1 MEQNWADVPEV
12 NGQWGNLVA
21 REAPRLTRLAYQVL
35 GDWHRSEDVVQE
47 ALLRCTEHK
56 PDSPGPWLTTVT
68 IRLAIDEARAVER
81 AKEDYV
87 GEWLPDFVAW
97 ADAGVSVEEELDIR
111 ADVDSALIRLLHD
124 LNPED
129 RAVIVLL
136 DVMGFPSADVARIL
150 SGTPASVRQRA
161 SRARAKLRKLTDQ
174 QKPHGDVRAVRGEE
188 VRDLAAL
195 FNEGRLE
202 EFVSRL
208 SEGAVLWTDFGGHGR
223 AARRPIF
230 GAERIRRF
238 LIGIFSKYGLP
249 QFSVRSGVGADFLVA
264 ESSDMERWVV
274 IEQDSAGRIVGV
286 QVQQNPEKRLVAE
299 LSPCGKC

>member
-1 MEQNWADVPEV
+1 MPEV
-12 NGQWGNLVA
+12 SGRWDEIFA
-21 REAPRLTRLAYQVL
+21 RHTLRLTRLAYQVL

-47 ALLRCTEHK
+47 AMLRCEEHK
-56 PDSPGPWLTTVT
+56 PDNPAAWLSRVTV
-68 IRLAIDEARAVER
+68 RLAIDEARVLER
-81 AKEDYV
+81 SKENYV

-97 ADAGVSVEEELDIR
+97 AAADTNVEEEFDVR
-111 ADVDSALIRLLHD
+111 DDVDSAITRLVQVLS
-124 LNPED
+124 PVD
-129 RAVIVLL
+129 RAVIVLM
-136 DVMGFPSADVARIL
+136 DVMGFPSADVARLL

-174 QKPHGDVRAVRGEE
+174 QKPQGDVRAVRGKD

-195 FNEGRLE
+195 LNEGKLE

-299 LSPCGKC
+299 PSSCGKC